1 MLTSTSSNFEEA
13 LKKVEKSPY
22 LSKQSFKD
30 KQGVLDGLH
39 EMVKTKK
46 LLEKGLKNKVEV
58 LKEHILEACACMK
71 DAKEEAKELVQIS
84 FKAVS
89 KAASS
94 KAKK

>member
-1 MLTSTSSNFEEA
+1 M
-13 LKKVEKSPY
+13 KKVEKSPY

-39 EMVKTKK
+39 EMVKKTKK
-46 LLEKGLKNKVEV
+46 LLEKGEKNKVEV

>member
-1 MLTSTSSNFEEA
+1 M
-13 LKKVEKSPY
+13 
-22 LSKQSFKD
+22 
-30 KQGVLDGLH
+30 
-39 EMVKTKK
+39 
-46 LLEKGLKNKVEV
+46 EV

-94 KAKK
+94 KAKKWTLEKGSKSLDALKKVSTSLKKVNSACRIAVLLKLVEKLVFERQ